1 MPDSITQ
8 RTFSFPTIDGQ
19 TLFAQEWKLKGT
31 EPSQARK
38 PILGIVHGLG
48 EHSGRYPPVANY
60 FVRHGFHVV
69 SYDHRGHGKTKG
81 KMLPFQTLKNDIQ
94 CLCNYAACNDH
105 TPLILYG
112 QSFGAAL
119 VLKFLADSSPASI
132 ADNNI
137 VCAIA
142 SSPLLVPTTDPPRWK
157 ILLGERLLPFFPNLR
172 LPHGLKAHDL
182 THDPQ
187 IVNQFR
193 HDPLVSPT
201 VSIALGHSMLASGR
215 ELLES
220 FTPPPIPLLLMHGS
234 EDRITSA
241 AATQKLAAKL
251 NKSCRLRVWDGL
263 YHELH
268 YEKNASE
275 VLDYARQ
282 FISDY
287 TRFSPKNT

>member
-1 MPDSITQ
+1 MSHSIIH
-8 RTFSFPTIDGQ
+8 RTFSFPTNDGQ
-19 TLFAQEWKLKGT
+19 TLFAQEWKLQGT
-31 EPSQARK
+31 EIPQSRK

-69 SYDHRGHGKTKG
+69 SYDHRGHGQTGG
-81 KMLPFQTLKNDIQ
+81 KMPPFETLKNDIQ
-94 CLCNYAACNDH
+94 YLCNYADRHDH
-105 TPLILYG
+105 APLILYG
-112 QSFGAAL
+112 QSLGAAL
-119 VLKFLADSSPASI
+119 VLKFLASSSPTKVAN
-132 ADNNI
+132 NNI

-142 SSPLLVPTTDPPRWK
+142 SSPLLVPTTNPPRWK
-157 ILLGERLLPFFPNLR
+157 IFVGERLLPFFPNLQ

-201 VSIALGHSMLASGR
+201 VSITLGHSMLASGR

-220 FTPPPIPLLLMHGS
+220 LTPLPIPLLLMHGS

-241 AATQKLAAKL
+241 KATEQLAAKL
-251 NKSCRLRVWDGL
+251 VEKCSLKIWDGL

-268 YEKNASE
+268 FEQNSPE
-275 VLDYARQ
+275 VLDYVRS
-282 FISDY
+282 FISSY
-287 TRFSPKNT
+287 THFAPTKV